1 LFFIFWELAQLGVIA
16 TTVGPETIRVSRTIT
31 TMDAVKNVAS
41 DALGLAKN
49 APKEIKRGTEE
60 THSEAHQVG
69 WPPPLSHLQQ
79 R

>member
-1 LFFIFWELAQLGVIA
+1 
-16 TTVGPETIRVSRTIT
+16 
-31 TMDAVKNVAS
+31 MDAVKNVAS

-69 WPPPLSHLQQ
+69 WPPPLSHLSSVDRDSDPQAI
-79 R
+79 RR